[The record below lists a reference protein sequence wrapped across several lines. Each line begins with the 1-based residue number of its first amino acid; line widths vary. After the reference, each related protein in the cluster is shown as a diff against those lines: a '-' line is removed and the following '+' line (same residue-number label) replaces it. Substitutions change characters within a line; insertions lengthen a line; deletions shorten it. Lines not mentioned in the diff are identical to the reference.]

1 MGAKFLSLIFL
12 INPLILNM
20 QGVAVQRLQLII
32 SISSHYCN
40 DLVLNALHSLPR
52 EGVSRPHPRLY
63 LASVL
68 KTN

>member
-1 MGAKFLSLIFL
+1 
-12 INPLILNM
+12 M
-20 QGVAVQRLQLII
+20 QGVAVQCLQLII
-32 SISSHYCN
+32 SISSRYCN